1 MDEKV
6 KNNDNFV
13 VDEMIKNYWNVICD
27 GQRCKIKIPT
37 NSNLD
42 YSFLK
47 GCIIGFILSSIVY
60 GIFSVI
66 F

>member
-1 MDEKV
+1 MDK
-6 KNNDNFV
+6 KFNNSSEFE